1 MSLKRRLFSLE
12 CRPFLRP
19 TRKPDVTMER
29 RIQKQLALPLP
40 EDATNAERAEC
51 LRLLVDAQARTRINR
66 KDASGLDA
74 VRDYALKLHA
84 KYASTPYWGQ
94 PD

>member
-84 KYASTPYWGQ
+84 KYGTEPFWADS
-94 PD
+94 

>member
-66 KDASGLDA
+66 EDASGLDA
-74 VRDYALKLHA
+74 IRDYALSLHR
-84 KYASTPYWGQ
+84 KYGTEPYWA
-94 PD
+94 DS

>member
-1 MSLKRRLFSLE
+1 MNLKRRMARLE
-12 CRPFLRP
+12 YRTHRSG
-19 TRKPDVTMER
+19 RSEADMER
-29 RIQKQLALPLP
+29 YWQKKLALPLP

-74 VRDYALKLHA
+74 VRDYALKLHT
-84 KYASTPYWGQ
+84 KYGTEPYWA
-94 PD
+94 DS